1 MLTQQE
7 RLQMSIEQLNRVR
20 MKLDCIGEHEDY
32 TGVAIRALERG
43 KEYDALELKVKKVFG
58 GDVFLQDIVEAL
70 LRNDENIDSHILQHK
85 DMLELQ
91 QYKEIGGVK
100 ECKYYK
106 DRFFSDSNAT
116 RAKDTKNNH
125 RKQSA
130 FTDRDM
136 AVIGALAGIV
146 L

>member
-7 RLQMSIEQLNRVR
+7 RLQRSVEQLRRVR
-20 MKLDCIGEHEDY
+20 MKLDYIGEHEDY

-70 LRNDENIDSHILQHK
+70 LRNDENIDSHILQYK

-116 RAKDTKNNH
+116 RAKDTENNGRKN
-125 RKQSA
+125 SV
-130 FTDRDM
+130 FTDTDRNI
-136 AVIGALAGIV
+136 IGGLASLV
-146 L
+146 F